1 MSDVPMSDVTVTS
14 APKHR
19 TAIFLASFLTLI
31 AAGMGF
37 AIRGGILNDWA
48 AQYGFTKFE
57 LGLITGG
64 GLLGFGLVILGAS
77 LITDWIGYKAM
88 LLLGFACH
96 VISAVIT
103 LAATPVFDAA
113 GKDAAY
119 WCLWSG
125 MLLFSIGNGLC
136 EAVINPLVAT
146 LYPNRKTHYL
156 NILHAGW
163 PGGLVIGAVF
173 AKLFVGV
180 GASVEHLRWEIP
192 MAFFLVPTLIYGIIT
207 IKEQFP
213 ISEAR
218 AAGVTFG
225 RMLAQF
231 ASPLLL
237 FLLLLQA
244 CVGYVELGTD
254 SWITNITNE
263 IVKGQGL
270 YLFIWASSIM
280 FVLRFFAGPIVEKI
294 NPLGLLFISACLGC
308 IGLLLIGWNALQ
320 GDSATVV
327 MATWAAVTI
336 YALGKTFLWP
346 TMLGVVG
353 ERFPRGGAL
362 TMGAVG
368 GIGMLSAGLLGGPGI
383 GYKQDYFA
391 SNYLQ
396 NELSPTTY
404 DRYKAED
411 KNRFLFFPAIQ
422 GLDGAKVAVLRDPEA
437 PGAELERSVALL
449 EEQGRENAE
458 VARLDEW
465 WATAEANAA
474 NDLGP
479 VAEAVNYGG
488 GMALIYTAAVPAF
501 MACGYL
507 LLVIYFRMT
516 GGYKQKHISGEE
528 PVRKHHGEEYT
539 GGVPAPVR

>member
-1 MSDVPMSDVTVTS
+1 MSDVTVAS

-37 AIRGGILNDWA
+37 GIRTEVLGDWA

-57 LGLITGG
+57 LGTITGG
-64 GLLGFGLVILGAS
+64 GLVGFGVVILAAS
-77 LITDWIGYKAM
+77 LITDRLGYKAILM
-88 LLLGFACH
+88 LAFLCH
-96 VISAVIT
+96 VVSAGIT
-103 LAATPVFDAA
+103 LAATPVYNAS
-113 GKDAAY
+113 GKDATY
-119 WCLWSG
+119 WCLYIG
-125 MLLFSIGNGLC
+125 MFLFSIGNGLC

-146 LYPNRKTHYL
+146 LYPRRKTHYL

-163 PGGLVIGAVF
+163 PGGLVIGAVL
-173 AKLFVGV
+173 AKLFVGPNAV
-180 GASVEHLRWEIP
+180 AEQLRWEIP
-192 MAFFLVPTLIYGIIT
+192 MCFFLVPTLIYGVIT
-207 IKEQFP
+207 IREHFP

-225 RMLAQF
+225 QMLAEF

-237 FLLLLQA
+237 FLLLLHA

-263 IVKGQGL
+263 IAAGQGL

-280 FVLRFFAGPIVEKI
+280 FVLRFFAGPIVERI
-294 NPLGLLFISACLGC
+294 NPLGLLFLSACMGC
-308 IGLLLIGWNALQ
+308 LGLLLIGWSNTGAMVW
-320 GDSATVV
+320 G
-327 MATWAAVTI
+327 AVTI
-336 YALGKTFLWP
+336 YGLGKTFFWP

-391 SNYLQ
+391 SHKLQ
-396 NELSPTTY
+396 SLSPPAY
-404 DRYKAED
+404 DRYAAANE
-411 KNRFLFFPAIQ
+411 NQFLFFPPIR
-422 GLDGAKVAVLRDPEA
+422 GLDGAKVAVVRDEKG
-437 PGAELERSVALL
+437 PGTELAATAAMLKEKNL
-449 EEQGRENAE
+449 ENAD
-458 VARLDEW
+458 VAKLQEW
-465 WATAEANAA
+465 WAGAKEYAA
-474 NDLGP
+474 VDEPP
-479 VAEAVNYGG
+479 VAEAVLFGG
-488 GMALIYTAAVPAF
+488 QKALIYTAAVPAF
-501 MACGYL
+501 MAIGYL
-507 LLVIYFRMT
+507 ILVIYFRAK
-516 GGYKQKHISGEE
+516 GGYKQEHLSGVPD
-528 PVRKHHGEEYT
+528 PVQKDHGEEYT

>member
-1 MSDVPMSDVTVTS
+1 MSDVTVTS

-37 AIRGGILNDWA
+37 AVRGGALAQWA
-48 AQYGFTKFE
+48 EAFGFTKTE
-57 LGLITGG
+57 LGIITGG
-64 GLLGFGLVILGAS
+64 GLWFFGVVIMAAS
-77 LITDWIGYKAM
+77 LITDRLGYKAILM
-88 LLLGFACH
+88 LAFAAH
-96 VISAVIT
+96 VVSALIT
-103 LAATPVFDAA
+103 VAATPVYEQFGQQATF
-113 GKDAAY
+113 
-119 WCLWSG
+119 WCLNLG
-125 MLLFSIGNGLC
+125 MWLFAIGNGLC

-146 LYPNRKTHYL
+146 LYPRRKTHYL

-163 PGGLVIGAVF
+163 PAGLVLGAILALMF
-173 AKLFVGV
+173 QGK
-180 GASVEHLRWEIP
+180 GAAVAPLRWEIP
-192 MAFFLVPTLIYGIIT
+192 MLFYLVPVLIYGVIS
-207 IKEQFP
+207 IKEHFP

-218 AAGVTFG
+218 AAGITFG
-225 RMLAQF
+225 RMIAEF

-254 SWITNITNE
+254 SWIANITNE

-270 YLFIWASSIM
+270 LLFIWASSIM

-294 NPLGLLFISACLGC
+294 NPLGLLFVSACMGC
-308 IGLLLIGWNALQ
+308 LGLLLIGWNAVE
-320 GDSATVV
+320 GATENVV

-336 YALGKTFLWP
+336 YALGKTFFWP

-391 SNYLQ
+391 SQHLDKT
-396 NELSPTTY
+396 LAASDTY
-404 DRYKAED
+404 ERYAAGKQ
-411 KNRFLFFPAIQ
+411 NRFLFFPAIR
-422 GLDGAKVAVLRDPEA
+422 GLDGAKVAVLRDPDG
-437 PGAELERSVALL
+437 PGTELTQSVALL
-449 EEQGRENAE
+449 KEQGRTNAE
-458 VARLDEW
+458 IARLADW
-465 WATAEANAA
+465 WESAEDHAES
-474 NDLGP
+474 DRPP
-479 VAEAVNYGG
+479 VAESVNYGG

-501 MACGYL
+501 MALGYL
-507 LLVIYFRMT
+507 ILVIYFRAK
-516 GGYKQKHISGEE
+516 GGYKQVHIAGPE
-528 PVRKHHGEEYT
+528 PVTKDHGEEYT
-539 GGVPAPVR
+539 GGVEAPVQA

>member
-1 MSDVPMSDVTVTS
+1 MRDATVAS

-88 LLLGFACH
+88 LLLGFAFH

-173 AKLFVGV
+173 AKLFVGA

-207 IKEQFP
+207 IKEHFP

-225 RMLAQF
+225 RMLAEF

-308 IGLLLIGWNALQ
+308 IGLLL
-320 GDSATVV
+320 
-327 MATWAAVTI
+327 
-336 YALGKTFLWP
+336 
-346 TMLGVVG
+346 
-353 ERFPRGGAL
+353 
-362 TMGAVG
+362 
-368 GIGMLSAGLLGGPGI
+368 
-383 GYKQDYFA
+383 
-391 SNYLQ
+391 
-396 NELSPTTY
+396 
-404 DRYKAED
+404 
-411 KNRFLFFPAIQ
+411 
-422 GLDGAKVAVLRDPEA
+422 
-437 PGAELERSVALL
+437 
-449 EEQGRENAE
+449 
-458 VARLDEW
+458 
-465 WATAEANAA
+465 
-474 NDLGP
+474 
-479 VAEAVNYGG
+479 
-488 GMALIYTAAVPAF
+488 
-501 MACGYL
+501 
-507 LLVIYFRMT
+507 
-516 GGYKQKHISGEE
+516 
-528 PVRKHHGEEYT
+528 
-539 GGVPAPVR
+539 